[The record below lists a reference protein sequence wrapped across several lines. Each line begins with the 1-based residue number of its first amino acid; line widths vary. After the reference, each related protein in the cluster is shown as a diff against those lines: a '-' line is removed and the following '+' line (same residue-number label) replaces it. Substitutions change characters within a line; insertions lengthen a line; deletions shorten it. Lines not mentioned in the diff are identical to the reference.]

1 MQDRFSI
8 PLIVRST
15 VISDE
20 EKKKGAHEKP
30 ESHQMEG
37 EDLEDVSGGTGD
49 SFICLA
55 GDAVSLC
62 VVGGGA
68 TGGGCK
74 AGDQVDWRASCM
86 SGPAPSPGV
95 CAVGGTYKS

>member
-1 MQDRFSI
+1 M
-8 PLIVRST
+8 
-15 VISDE
+15 
-20 EKKKGAHEKP
+20 
-30 ESHQMEG
+30 ES
-37 EDLEDVSGGTGD
+37 EDLEDVSGGASD

-62 VVGGGA
+62 VAGGGA

-74 AGDQVDWRASCM
+74 AGNQVDLRASYM
-86 SGPAPSPGV
+86 SGLATSPGV